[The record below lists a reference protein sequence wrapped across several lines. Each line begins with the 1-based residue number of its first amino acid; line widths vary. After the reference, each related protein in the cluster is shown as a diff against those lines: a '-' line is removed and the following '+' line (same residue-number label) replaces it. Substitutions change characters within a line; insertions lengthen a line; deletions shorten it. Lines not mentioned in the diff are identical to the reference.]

1 VQDKQQLRRRMRKL
15 RREHVANLPG
25 STSALM
31 FRRPPSAIAALAPGG
46 TCVGLYHARDAEAP
60 TLSYA
65 RWFHENGR
73 NLALPWFADRRSPM
87 TFRAWQDPWDEEELM
102 PGPFGILQ
110 PGPDSPEL
118 SPGLVIVPLLAFTE
132 RAERLGQG
140 GGHYDRWL
148 AANPDAVAVGLAW
161 DCQLADELPMESHD
175 RNLHA
180 VVTPT
185 RLFEGTQ

>member
-1 VQDKQQLRRRMRKL
+1 VQDKQQLRTRMRKL
-15 RREHVANLPG
+15 RRDHVASLPE

-31 FRRPPSAIAALAPGG
+31 FRRPPSAIATLAPEGS
-46 TCVGLYHARDAEAP
+46 CVGLYHGRDAEAP

-65 RWFHENGR
+65 RWFHENCR
-73 NLALPWFADRRSPM
+73 SLALPSFADRESPM
-87 TFRAWQDPWDEEELM
+87 TFRAWQNPWDEDELE

-118 SPGLVIVPLLAFTE
+118 SPGLVMVPLLAFTE
-132 RAERLGQG
+132 SAERLGQG

-148 AANPDAVAVGLAW
+148 AANPQAVAVGLAW
-161 DCQLADELPMESHD
+161 DCQLADELPMEPHD
-175 RNLHA
+175 RILHA

-185 RLFEGTQ
+185 RMFEGAL